1 MRQEEL
7 DELIEK
13 ERKERQQSLD
23 NEMVALRQSQ
33 IALINAE
40 TSASQMVFEKKK
52 EELAKILSDETENC
66 NA

>member
-7 DELIEK
+7 DELIKK
-13 ERKERQQSLD
+13 EREERQKSLD
-23 NEMVALRQSQ
+23 NEMIALRQSQ

-52 EELAKILSDETENC
+52 EELAKMLSSETENC